1 MFRKITLLGVMLA
14 FIVVVMGAS
23 LRLSGTEVLS
33 IENGLLKDFLTDRH
47 FYTSAGLTV
56 VVFLIGILAWYE
68 QECRKTA
75 LITAFSLLGLVVAQ
89 GYLGLWSVSEHSP
102 SLITGHSLLS
112 MVILWWL
119 FWLYLR
125 SDSRLIKPISNGSV
139 LAGFA
144 KLLLFMQ
151 IALGT
156 WLSINHAGLACS
168 DLSLCIE
175 QLATADY
182 LNAFNPDGVSTLP
195 AQIALVSLHL
205 LLAVVS
211 FLVLLVVIIQA
222 KSSQQSNFRLS
233 ALLLGVLLL
242 IELGLGI
249 ASFRKVVQAPNYST
263 TVQKRDI

>member
-102 SLITGHSLLS
+102 ALITGHSLLS
-112 MVILWWL
+112 MGGSRCSGGSSAPGE
-119 FWLYLR
+119 R
-125 SDSRLIKPISNGSV
+125 SPGC
-139 LAGFA
+139 
-144 KLLLFMQ
+144 
-151 IALGT
+151 
-156 WLSINHAGLACS
+156 H
-168 DLSLCIE
+168 
-175 QLATADY
+175 
-182 LNAFNPDGVSTLP
+182 
-195 AQIALVSLHL
+195 
-205 LLAVVS
+205 
-211 FLVLLVVIIQA
+211 
-222 KSSQQSNFRLS
+222 SSGRYIRQRRQ
-233 ALLLGVLLL
+233 
-242 IELGLGI
+242 
-249 ASFRKVVQAPNYST
+249 T
-263 TVQKRDI
+263 TGKAA